1 VPVFEVEETP
11 KEKLIQFKQESMIT
25 KRNLEMFKKE
35 AHRNVVE
42 ALNEIR
48 LNSFINIQ
56 SREEYDTWFD
66 EQIIYFHQVLLPYYR
81 EDLKIQTHHPYIYSA
96 RLFTQYMKF
105 FCSRTYLFE
114 YNGLH
119 YIHILHPI
127 ISNQFIGAF
136 PKLGIN
142 TVGDIL
148 NREQYYGVISYFRY
162 LLDMKV
168 CNENEPLLSL
178 EVAVDY

>member
-1 VPVFEVEETP
+1 MIVTKIEET
-11 KEKLIQFKQESMIT
+11 LIEDLILFTQKAMIT
-25 KRNLEMFKKE
+25 SANLGVFKKE
-35 AHRNVVE
+35 SQQSVVD

-56 SREEYDTWFD
+56 TQEEYDTWFD
-66 EQIIYFHQVLLPYYR
+66 QQIINFHQGLLPYYR
-81 EDLKIQTHHPYIYSA
+81 EDLKIQIHHPYIYSA

-105 FCSRTYLFE
+105 FCFRTYLFE
-114 YNGLH
+114 YNGSH
-119 YIHILHPI
+119 YLHILHPI
-127 ISNQFIGAF
+127 ISNHFIGAF
-136 PKLGIN
+136 PNLGIN
-142 TVGDIL
+142 KVGDIQ

-162 LLDMKV
+162 LLGMKI